1 MLLDAEWRP
10 RTVWRFEAVLVLLG
24 GNWPPRGLLSG
35 RWPPAGCS
43 SPGLN
48 PNPSMPSSSFGAGA
62 VGSACGAEGSREGR
76 DPGQETLGQGF
87 ATSRRGSA
95 GGGLGRWVASG
106 SGSDSPGGSSG
117 DARARSARRRVRRA
131 PATNLFRLPTF
142 MMIMSADVV

>member
-1 MLLDAEWRP
+1 MLLDAEWHP

-43 SPGLN
+43 SPGSN

-62 VGSACGAEGSREGR
+62 VRSACGPEGCGEGQ
-76 DPGQETLGQGF
+76 DPGQGF
-87 ATSRRGSA
+87 NTGRRGSV
-95 GGGLGRWVASG
+95 GGGLGRWAASG

-131 PATNLFRLPTF
+131 PATYQFHITIPQRV
-142 MMIMSADVV
+142 ICAVVFAY